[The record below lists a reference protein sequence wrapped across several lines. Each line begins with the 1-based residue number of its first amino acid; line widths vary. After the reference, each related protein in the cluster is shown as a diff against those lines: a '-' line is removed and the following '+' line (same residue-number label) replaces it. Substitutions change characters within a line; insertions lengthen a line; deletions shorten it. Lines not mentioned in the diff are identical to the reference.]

1 METERVRGNP
11 AGITNTHVAQN
22 IRTARQA
29 IGMDLRTMS
38 DGLKAAGRKLSTSG
52 ISKLEAGDRR
62 VDVDD
67 LTVIAY
73 LLRTTPAALLTP
85 PDEQTSLTG
94 VPGGYEP
101 EEIDR
106 WMRGELVLTDEGL
119 FNYWQQEWVICT
131 DRIHHL
137 ETTLAGMTAPSKDD
151 PEKTNAHPKTIAAY
165 QERLE
170 TARARARVIQ
180 ERGVQLDPEGRVFN
194 AADYIDNYAQTHQ
207 PGTTTARSTRS

>member
-38 DGLKAAGRKLSTSG
+38 DRLKAAGRKLSASG

-85 PDEQTSLTG
+85 PDEQTTLTG
-94 VPGGYEP
+94 VPEGYEP

-119 FNYWQQEWVICT
+119 FNYW
-131 DRIHHL
+131 
-137 ETTLAGMTAPSKDD
+137 
-151 PEKTNAHPKTIAAY
+151 
-165 QERLE
+165 
-170 TARARARVIQ
+170 
-180 ERGVQLDPEGRVFN
+180 
-194 AADYIDNYAQTHQ
+194 
-207 PGTTTARSTRS
+207 

>member
-1 METERVRGNP
+1 MRGNP
-11 AGITNTHVAQN
+11 AGITNTHVANN

-29 IGMDLRTMS
+29 IGMDLRTLS
-38 DGLKAAGRKLSTSG
+38 DGMAKTGRKLSPSG

-73 LLRTTPAALLTP
+73 LLRTSPSALLTP
-85 PDEQTSLTG
+85 SNEQTTLTG
-94 VPGGYEP
+94 VPEDYEP

-131 DRIHHL
+131 DRIHAL
-137 ETTLAGMTAPSKDD
+137 ETTLAGMTAPSPDGPKK
-151 PEKTNAHPKTIAAY
+151 PQAHPKTIAAY
-165 QERLE
+165 QKRLE
-170 TARARARVIQ
+170 TARARARVIR

-194 AADYIDNYAQTHQ
+194 AADYIDNYSQTDQ
-207 PGTTTARSTRS
+207 PGKTTTRSTRS

>member
-11 AGITNTHVAQN
+11 AGITNTHVANN

-29 IGMDLRTMS
+29 IGMDLRTLS
-38 DGLKAAGRKLSTSG
+38 DGIAAIGRKLSPSG

-85 PDEQTSLTG
+85 PDEQTTLTG
-94 VPGGYEP
+94 VPEGYEP

-106 WMRGELVLTDEGL
+106 WMRGELVLTDDGL

-131 DRIHHL
+131 DRIHYL
-137 ETTLAGMTAPSKDD
+137 ETTLAGMTAPSQDD
-151 PEKTNAHPKTIAAY
+151 PEKTQAHPKTIAAY

-170 TARARARVIQ
+170 TARARARVIR

-207 PGTTTARSTRS
+207 PGMTTARSTRS

>member
-11 AGITNTHVAQN
+11 AGITNTHVANN

-29 IGMDLRTMS
+29 IGMDLRTLS
-38 DGLKAAGRKLSTSG
+38 DGIAAIGRKLSPSG

-85 PDEQTSLTG
+85 PDEQTTLTG
-94 VPGGYEP
+94 VPEGYEP

-106 WMRGELVLTDEGL
+106 WMRGELVLTDDGL

-131 DRIHHL
+131 DRIHYL
-137 ETTLAGMTAPSKDD
+137 ETTLAGMTAPSQDD
-151 PEKTNAHPKTIAAY
+151 PEKTQAHPKTIAAY
-165 QERLE
+165 NERLE
-170 TARARARVIQ
+170 TARARSRVSH
-180 ERGVQLDPEGRVFN
+180 ERGEQLDREVRAIN
-194 AADYIDNYAQTHQ
+194 DASNNHTYAQTKQ
-207 PGTTTARSTRS
+207 TCMSGAMISMS

>member
-1 METERVRGNP
+1 METKRVRGNP
-11 AGITNTHVAQN
+11 AGITNTHVANN

-29 IGMDLRTMS
+29 IGMDLRTLS
-38 DGLKAAGRKLSTSG
+38 DGIAATGRKLSPSG

-85 PDEQTSLTG
+85 PDEQTTLTG
-94 VPGGYEP
+94 VPEGYEP

-131 DRIHHL
+131 DRIHYL

-151 PEKTNAHPKTIAAY
+151 PEKTQAHPKTIAAY
-165 QERLE
+165 QERLD
-170 TARARARVIQ
+170 TARARARVIR

-207 PGTTTARSTRS
+207 PGKPTARGSLS